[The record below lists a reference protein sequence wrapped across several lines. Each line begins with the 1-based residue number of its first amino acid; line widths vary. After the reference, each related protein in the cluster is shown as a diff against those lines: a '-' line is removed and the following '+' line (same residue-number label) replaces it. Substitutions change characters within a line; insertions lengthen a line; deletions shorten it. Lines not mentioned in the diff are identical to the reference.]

1 MGPSV
6 IQRTTRINFVNS
18 YTNQV
23 CFCFIKC
30 QAYKEPLESTLEI
43 FTLIMFVFVPSNATF
58 LNFFGCSFPNT
69 CSIVTRVTWGNW
81 YVLFYGVYKE
91 SFPLCQQVCKHYEN
105 LLGNT
110 KWCSVNWLRR
120 IFCQC
125 QCHLFYFFLYV
136 SCFGY
141 SFTSLCYVVATY
153 IHHHLRTQDKC
164 LRQKD
169 ESNAEMCFGVAP
181 LNIR

>member
-1 MGPSV
+1 MPSL
-6 IQRTTRINFVNS
+6 QRTTRINFGNF
-18 YTNQV
+18 YAYHV
-23 CFCFIKC
+23 CFCSIKC
-30 QAYKEPLESTLEI
+30 YLFKFFWLFFSEYMLHCHPCDMRQLI
-43 FTLIMFVFVPSNATF
+43 F
-58 LNFFGCSFPNT
+58 
-69 CSIVTRVTWGNW
+69 
-81 YVLFYGVYKE
+81 LFYGVYKE

-141 SFTSLCYVVATY
+141 SFASLCYVVATY